1 MRSLGSALKQMRKKI
16 REKATKEKEKSRF
29 YFMLI
34 DICSSKVD
42 IYHGTLASNCFKRHK
57 NS

>member
-1 MRSLGSALKQMRKKI
+1 MQAVGSALKQMQKKI

-29 YFMLI
+29 YLMLI
-34 DICSSKVD
+34 YMCSSKVD
-42 IYHGTLASNCFKRHK
+42 IYQGTLASNCFKSHK